1 MSDIE
6 QYNYRLVWS
15 QPDAEWIGL
24 CDAFPGL
31 SWLEKDRQAALDGIR
46 RMVGRALDILGE
58 DGMAPPVPTPT
69 GADAASHPVP
79 SLQPGHRNPINP
91 SPPMGDGP

>member
-15 QPDAEWIGL
+15 QSDAEWIGL

-46 RMVGRALDILGE
+46 GMVRRALDIFDE
-58 DGMAPPVPTPT
+58 DGMAPPGPTPT

-79 SLQPGHRNPINP
+79 SPQPGHPNPLNP
-91 SPPMGDGP
+91 SPPH

>member
-31 SWLEKDRQAALDGIR
+31 SWLEKDEEAALDGIR
-46 RMVGRALDILGE
+46 RMVRRALDILDE
-58 DGMAPPVPTPT
+58 DGIAPPAPTPT
-69 GADAASHPVP
+69 SADAASYSVP
-79 SLQPGHRNPINP
+79 SPQPGHPNPINP
-91 SPPMGDGP
+91 SPPR

>member
-15 QPDAEWIGL
+15 QPDAEWVGL

-31 SWLEKDRQAALDGIR
+31 SWLEKDKQAALDGIR
-46 RMVGRALDILGE
+46 RMVRRALDILDE
-58 DGMAPPVPTPT
+58 DGMAPPAPTT
-69 GADAASHPVP
+69 S
-79 SLQPGHRNPINP
+79 RT
-91 SPPMGDGP
+91 

>member
-1 MSDIE
+1 MSDVE

-31 SWLEKDRQAALDGIR
+31 SWLEKDKQAALDGIR
-46 RMVGRALDILGE
+46 GMVRRALDILDE
-58 DGMAPPVPTPT
+58 DGMAPPEAVPA
-69 GADAASHPVP
+69 GADAVSHPVASP
-79 SLQPGHRNPINP
+79 QPGHFNPINP
-91 SPPMGDGP
+91 NSPQ

>member
-31 SWLEKDRQAALDGIR
+31 SWLEKDKQAALDGIR
-46 RMVGRALDILGE
+46 TMVRRALDIFEE
-58 DGMAPPVPTPT
+58 DGMAPPTPTPT
-69 GADAASHPVP
+69 GTDAASHPASSP
-79 SLQPGHRNPINP
+79 QSGRPNPINP
-91 SPPMGDGP
+91 SLPH

>member
-15 QPDAEWIGL
+15 KPDAEWIGL

-31 SWLEKDRQAALDGIR
+31 SWLEKDKQAALDGIR
-46 RMVGRALDILGE
+46 GMVRRALDILDE
-58 DGMAPPVPTPT
+58 DGMAPPEAAPA
-69 GADAASHPVP
+69 GADAASHRVSNPQ
-79 SLQPGHRNPINP
+79 LGHSNPIPPN
-91 SPPMGDGP
+91 SPQ